1 MTRLPQPGADE
12 GSWGVVLNDFLAT
25 AHNADGTL
33 KASSI
38 SSLNAETSTNK
49 GQPNGYAS
57 LDGSGKVPASQLP
70 PASTAADATT
80 TVKGVVR
87 LAGDLAGT
95 ADAPTV
101 VGLAGKYVKPV
112 AGIPE
117 ADLTTAVQTK
127 LNAPATVTDATTTTK
142 GSVQLAGD
150 LAGTADAPT
159 VVGLSGKYVKPV
171 AGIPET
177 DLSSAVQ
184 TKLNTTATS
193 LDDLSDVSANGAT
206 DGQVLLYQAGT
217 WGPAT
222 NSAGGTGTVS
232 DATTSAKGIIQLG
245 GDLAGTAGAPT
256 VVGLSGKYVKPV
268 AGIPET
274 DLTAAA
280 QAKLNNTVDTTAVHL
295 TGAETVGGV
304 KTFSSS
310 PVVPTPTTGTQVAN
324 KTYVDTAVAGVTGGN
339 GQTAVARTANYTAVA
354 GDFVIGN
361 AAAGSF
367 TVTLPTPENGAFV
380 SVKKTDSS
388 ANGIIVSRSG
398 ILIDDLASV
407 TVGAQWQSQDF
418 FSDGTKWYRV

>member
-12 GSWGVVLNDFLAT
+12 GTWGTVLNEFLAT

-38 SSLNAETSTNK
+38 STLNAEASTNK

-57 LDGSGKVPASQLP
+57 LDGDGKVPASQLP
-70 PASTAADATT
+70 SAATVADATT

-101 VGLAGKYVKPV
+101 VGL
-112 AGIPE
+112 
-117 ADLTTAVQTK
+117 D
-127 LNAPATVTDATTTTK
+127 
-142 GSVQLAGD
+142 
-150 LAGTADAPT
+150 
-159 VVGLSGKYVKPV
+159 GKYVKPV

-177 DLSSAVQ
+177 DLSSVVQ
-184 TKLNTTATS
+184 AKLNPAAAN
-193 LDDLSDVSANGAT
+193 LDDLGDVSTNGAT
-206 DGQVLLYQAGT
+206 DGQVLLFQGGI

-222 NSAGGTGTVS
+222 NTAGGAGTVA
-232 DATTSAKGIIQLG
+232 DATTSAKGIIQLA

-256 VVGLSGKYVKPV
+256 VVGLSGKYAKPV

-274 DLTAAA
+274 DLTAAV
-280 QAKLNNTVDTTAVHL
+280 QTKLNNTVDTTAVHL
-295 TGAETVGGV
+295 TGAETVTGV
-304 KTFSSS
+304 KTFSTS
-310 PVVPTPTTGTQVAN
+310 PIVPTPTTATQVAN
-324 KTYVDTAVAGVTGGN
+324 KTYVDTAVAGVVGGS
-339 GQTAVARTANYTAVA
+339 GQIAVARTANYTAVT
-354 GDFVIGN
+354 GDFIIGN
-361 AAAGSF
+361 ASTGSF
-367 TVTLPTPENGAFV
+367 TVTLPAPQNGAWV

-388 ANGIIVSRSG
+388 ANGIIVSRGG

-407 TVGAQWQSQDF
+407 SISAQWQSQDF